1 VPGIRSKL
9 SASLFFCSVLFQQS
23 SVFADPVAV
32 RHTQGLL
39 HGFLALKT
47 IDGKTIADGDTTQ
60 VASGSRVTTHLTFHF
75 KDGSLLDETTVYTQ
89 RGVFRL
95 VSDHLIQ
102 KGPSFKRSSDTTIDA
117 ASGRVTVRYTDD
129 KGKDGTATE
138 QMKLPPDLANGLLP
152 MLLNDIPATVPKT
165 TLSMVATTP
174 QPRLVKLVI
183 TPEGEEPFSIGG
195 LAYKATHFVVKI
207 DIGGVAG
214 AVAPIVGKQPPDTH
228 IWMLGGNAPVFIKSE
243 GPLEDG
249 GAVWRIELAGAPV
262 FKK

>member
-9 SASLFFCSVLFQQS
+9 SASLFFCSVIFQQS
-23 SVFADPVAV
+23 AAFADPVAV

-39 HGFLALKT
+39 HGFLTLKT
-47 IDGKTIADGDTTQ
+47 TDGQTIADGETTQ
-60 VASGSRVTTHLTFHF
+60 VASGSRVTTRLILHF
-75 KDGSLLDETTVYTQ
+75 KDGSLLDETTVFTQ

-102 KGPSFKRSSDTTIDA
+102 KGPSFKTSSDTTIDA
-117 ASGRVTVRYTDD
+117 ASGKVVVKYTDD
-129 KGKDGTATE
+129 KGKAGVATE

-152 MLLNDIPATVPKT
+152 MLLNDVAPTTQRT
-165 TLSMVATTP
+165 TLSMVVTTP
-174 QPRLVKLVI
+174 KARLVKLVI
-183 TPEGEEPFSIGG
+183 TPQGEEPFSIGG
-195 LAYKATHFVVKI
+195 LAHKATHFVVKI

-214 AVAPIVGKQPPDTH
+214 VVAPIVGKQPPDTH
-228 IWMLGGNAPVFIKSE
+228 IWMLGGGAPVFIKSE

-249 GAVWRIELAGAPV
+249 GAIWRIELAGSPV